1 MDKKELISI
10 VVACYNEEEVLP
22 IFYDEINKVSNKLK
36 NINFEFL
43 FDDDGSND
51 GTLSVIKNLVR
62 KDKRVKYISFSRNFG
77 KEAAMN
83 AGLSYAKGD
92 YVALMDADL
101 QDPPSMLID
110 MYKYI
115 DSYDVVATRR
125 ITRKGEPKIRSVF
138 SKAWYKL
145 INKISDVEMVDGARD
160 FRLMRRCVV
169 DAILSM
175 NEYNRYSKGIFS
187 FVGFKTKYLEY
198 ENVKRVAG
206 KTKWSFLG
214 LVKYAIEGITSFSTL
229 PLTISSLFG
238 MLFCLLAVVAI
249 IFIIIRTLLYG
260 DPVGGWPSLVC
271 IILLVSGVQLLCL
284 GIMGKYLSKM
294 YLETKKRPIY
304 IVRET
309 NQSK

>member
-1 MDKKELISI
+1 MNKKELISI

-43 FDDDGSND
+43 FVDDGSND

-138 SKAWYKL
+138 SKVWYKL